1 MVGKKFH
8 LILYC
13 CFVHFLL
20 FYTGCMRPT
29 GGPARVTET
38 PVPAATPID
47 SVQSTQNEDFDP
59 LSLNDDDISFGS
71 FQQSSEI
78 SMGIAPISK
87 PQPKQVNGFRVQIFA
102 VADEQV
108 ARMAEEESR
117 FEFTA
122 RVYLVYDPPN
132 YKIRLG
138 DFLTREEA
146 DDLRRE
152 AYRKGYRDAWVVPEQ
167 VWVGLPT
174 ESDTT
179 TSLPDSLWIP
189 DLKEVKP

>member
-1 MVGKKFH
+1 MEGKKFN
-8 LILYC
+8 LLLCFCFIL
-13 CFVHFLL
+13 FPL
-20 FYTGCMRPT
+20 FYAGCMRPT
-29 GGPARVTET
+29 GGPARVTEAPLPSTT
-38 PVPAATPID
+38 PVD

-59 LSLNDDDISFGS
+59 LSLNDDDISFAA
-71 FQQSSEI
+71 FQHSSVI
-78 SMGIAPISK
+78 AMGIAPITK

-108 ARMAEEESR
+108 ARLAEEEAR
-117 FEFTA
+117 FEFSTH
-122 RVYLVYDPPN
+122 VYLVYDPPN

-138 DFLTREEA
+138 DFLTQEEA

-174 ESDTT
+174 ETDSTAI
-179 TSLPDSLWIP
+179 LPDSLGVP